1 VEEEKARKEEKWKRD
16 MEMLED
22 ILERKIANEVAEFA
36 GEFLDLISDD
46 MRTNLLSDFQRSL
59 EQMSAL
65 THGNLGHDP
74 LAAHH
79 HPLLQLQQQVPQA
92 GILQTHGGG
101 DIGHDQ
107 FPFDQNNSDE
117 DMINDEAITPI
128 AD

>member
-1 VEEEKARKEEKWKRD
+1 

-36 GEFLDLISDD
+36 GEFLDLISDG

-65 THGNLGHDP
+65 THGNLQAP
-74 LAAHH
+74 
-79 HPLLQLQQQVPQA
+79 HPLLRLPQQVPQA
-92 GILQTHGGG
+92 GLLQTHDGGEVE
-101 DIGHDQ
+101 HDR

>member
-1 VEEEKARKEEKWKRD
+1 

-36 GEFLDLISDD
+36 GEFLDLISDG

-65 THGNLGHDP
+65 TQGNLGHDP

-79 HPLLQLQQQVPQA
+79 PPLSQLQHVPQA
-92 GILQTHGGG
+92 GLLQTHDGGEVE
-101 DIGHDQ
+101 HDQ